1 MNTKELEEKIKYYF
15 STVTDEQFEK
25 DLKEVERM
33 PSSKYDVKLFGRL
46 ENEIYSNRKWDLD
59 YKMSLL

>member
-1 MNTKELEEKIKYYF
+1 MNTKELEEQIKYYF

-46 ENEIYSNRKWDLD
+46 ENEIYSNRK
-59 YKMSLL
+59 